1 MYRKTHEI
9 ISQLMT
15 LPSLGSSN
23 PIISKL
29 EFPFIDIQRKY
40 GVKRM
45 GLFGSYARGEEHP
58 DSDIDILVE
67 FYPGNATFDNFM
79 QLAAELEEIFHKRV
93 DLLTYDGLSRYV
105 KPYIEKELIW
115 IER

>member
-1 MYRKTHEI
+1 
-9 ISQLMT
+9 MT
-15 LPSLGSSN
+15 LTGSGPSN
-23 PIISKL
+23 PIIRKL
-29 EFPFIDIQRKY
+29 ELPFIDIQRKY

-67 FYPGNATFDNFM
+67 FTPGNATFDNFM
-79 QLAAELEEIFHKRV
+79 QLAAELEEIFHKHV
-93 DLLTYDGLSRYV
+93 DLLTCDGLSRYM
-105 KPYIEKELIW
+105 KPYVEKEVIW